1 MTLRPR
7 IPLTVIGGFLGAGKT
22 TLLNY
27 WLRESRGKRF
37 AVLVNDFGAI
47 NIDAALIASADSDTI
62 ALTNGCVCCS
72 IGDDLSQAL
81 IRVLDASEPFDGI
94 VIEASGVSDPWRIAQ
109 IGLAEPAL
117 SLDGVIVLLDA
128 QALADNLANPLLR
141 DSIERPLSHADL
153 VVLNKVDLADDAA
166 LETARDWI
174 RRNAPTVHCCETT
187 NAEIALPLLSGAHLT
202 LTSDTSLLHDCN
214 DHCDHHAHAHSPV
227 AHDQQFE
234 TWSCAP
240 SRVYALADIKL
251 WLKAP
256 PGGVLRLKGYVQ
268 TQEYGWSE
276 VQFSGR
282 TGSVR
287 RALASPANP
296 RTAALVV
303 IGLNGSLPV
312 AALNSFWT

>member
-1 MTLRPR
+1 MTLRSR

-22 TLLNY
+22 TLVNY

-47 NIDAALIASADSDTI
+47 NIDAALIASSSGDTI

-81 IRVLDASEPFDGI
+81 IRVLDASQQFDGI

-109 IGLAEPAL
+109 IGLAEPGL
-117 SLDGVIVLLDA
+117 SLDGMIVLLDA

-141 DSIERPLSHADL
+141 DSIERPLAHADL

-166 LETARDWI
+166 LESARDWI
-174 RRNAPTVHCCETT
+174 RRTAANVHCCETT
-187 NAEIALPLLSGAHLT
+187 NVEIALPLLSGAHIT
-202 LTSDTSLLHDCN
+202 LTSATSPLHDCSE
-214 DHCDHHAHAHSPV
+214 HCDHHAHPHSSV
-227 AHDQQFE
+227 AHDQQFA
-234 TWSCAP
+234 TWSRAP
-240 SRVYALADIKL
+240 KKMYSVADIKH

-256 PGGVLRLKGYVQ
+256 PAGVLRLKGFVQ
-268 TQEYGWSE
+268 THEYGWSE

-287 RALASPANP
+287 RALASTANP
-296 RTAALVV
+296 HAAALVA